1 MNLNYTL
8 QFTAFTICRY
18 NMINVLF
25 YCDAHQ
31 KYRIYLYDDW
41 PTSRTF
47 FLPEFTYDISVA
59 HKFYECDD
67 YFEYT

>member
-1 MNLNYTL
+1 MFYLLPIKSTEIL
-8 QFTAFTICRY
+8 FVWILF
-18 NMINVLF
+18 VLANF
-25 YCDAHQ
+25 QD
-31 KYRIYLYDDW
+31 I
-41 PTSRTF
+41 